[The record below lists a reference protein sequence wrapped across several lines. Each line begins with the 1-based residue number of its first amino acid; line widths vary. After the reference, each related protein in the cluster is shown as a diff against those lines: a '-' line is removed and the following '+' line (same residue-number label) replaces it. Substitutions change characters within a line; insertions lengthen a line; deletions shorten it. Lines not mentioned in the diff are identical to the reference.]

1 MNGSVSWVPADVD
14 LQLRHFTVHIQALW
28 AFKDT
33 SRLFSESDYSPRK
46 TFPYLSSVKSH
57 FCLTVRQRDQ
67 AVACSVPSTSKKKRK
82 KEKLHLYETNQPF
95 PNYMPL
101 FRQIH
106 LLINATILKA
116 REQLPTLNTTPPLL
130 SLFWLCLIPCYNEG
144 RVDDHH
150 IFWMQRKQTLL
161 KNSAL
166 RDEKIGIFKCTR
178 ACEKLACRNQSP
190 SLQHIPVHINKLKV
204 SNFRVSEY
212 WGGIQHQQWNTELS
226 DVRSWVGITSHL
238 EKTLSRFLLL
248 IRRRRAQTDSK
259 DFPYLLLYSIYG
271 ESGFDRLMRVWSVF
285 SACSLSLILPLL

>member
-1 MNGSVSWVPADVD
+1 
-14 LQLRHFTVHIQALW
+14 
-28 AFKDT
+28 
-33 SRLFSESDYSPRK
+33 
-46 TFPYLSSVKSH
+46 
-57 FCLTVRQRDQ
+57 
-67 AVACSVPSTSKKKRK
+67 
-82 KEKLHLYETNQPF
+82 
-95 PNYMPL
+95 MPL

-130 SLFWLCLIPCYNEG
+130 SLFWLCLILCYNEG

-285 SACSLSLILPLL
+285 SACYEFDPALAVNQSDKCTVKYKTISWFWDLLRDVNRVFKIACRAGATSQACKSVKMEVNWQAYCD

>member
-1 MNGSVSWVPADVD
+1 
-14 LQLRHFTVHIQALW
+14 
-28 AFKDT
+28 
-33 SRLFSESDYSPRK
+33 
-46 TFPYLSSVKSH
+46 
-57 FCLTVRQRDQ
+57 
-67 AVACSVPSTSKKKRK
+67 
-82 KEKLHLYETNQPF
+82 
-95 PNYMPL
+95 MPL

-130 SLFWLCLIPCYNEG
+130 SLFWLCLILCYNEG